1 MRLFSSLTSLPVLS
15 FELLTEM
22 GLLIFSLTYVIRAQR
37 KAGLLLALGAT
48 IAILSQIGSAA
59 FDVAVMGALISK
71 GGSSQQDWMSWMFLA
86 VFFVSWTPYIGRA
99 LQLIAIGAS
108 IYSLISAIPPSA
120 RADGQ

>member
-22 GLLIFSLTYVIRAQR
+22 GLLIFSVTYVIRAQR